1 MGWIVALVLALIVC
15 RTVFSFVIS
24 WLRNEKTKYD
34 KAKSET
40 SSNMSYERRRYE
52 EKSNEVEQQEKKI
65 LILSKIVSCNNYDF
79 ILSICNW
86 RTEFG
91 NCYNIW

>member
-40 SSNMSYERRRYE
+40 TALPNVVTIAKFCSPITYTED
-52 EKSNEVEQQEKKI
+52 
-65 LILSKIVSCNNYDF
+65 KIVVIAIRAHIEIVQGTDKN
-79 ILSICNW
+79 L
-86 RTEFG
+86 
-91 NCYNIW
+91 